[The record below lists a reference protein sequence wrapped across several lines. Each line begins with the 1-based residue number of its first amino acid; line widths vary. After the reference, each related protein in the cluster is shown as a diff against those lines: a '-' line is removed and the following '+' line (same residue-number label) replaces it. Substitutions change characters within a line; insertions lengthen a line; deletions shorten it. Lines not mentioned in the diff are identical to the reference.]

1 MSGSGLRD
9 SLACGGNMKKVFRF
23 VCAGAVG
30 AVMMVGLAGE
40 ATTVQ
45 AGECNV
51 PQPLDMFPL
60 AALFC
65 VRVYDLPDRH
75 CCGQS
80 YHVKNSTLHERKR
93 HEQKLIEGKRCAC

>member
-1 MSGSGLRD
+1 
-9 SLACGGNMKKVFRF
+9 MKKFLRF
-23 VCAGAVG
+23 VSAGAVG

-40 ATTVQ
+40 ATVQ

-80 YHVKNSTLHERKR
+80 YHIKNSSHHDRER
-93 HEQKLIEGKRCAC
+93 HQKKIIEGKRCAC